1 MRMTNKLHL
10 HLTVVLILVLVSGF
24 GCRGL
29 SQEQLAAVQPVNL
42 EYWTVFNDVA
52 LLQQFVNEYRQQN
65 HSYININIRQVRVE
79 EFDRLFVN
87 ALADEV
93 APDIVSLHARW
104 LRQYQNRL
112 LAMPPSVRV
121 ASVFIKGKYQPET
134 VVTVSNNLMPT
145 RNSIKRDFITTVG
158 DDVINGES
166 VYGLPLAADTLALYY
181 NKELLDKAGVP
192 VPPATWTEFTE
203 AVKKATRYD
212 RDGNIIQSGVAMGT
226 GNNIDNAADILI
238 ALMAQNGVTV
248 ARGGVVSF
256 ANGLDRSNPAHPALE
271 AMRFYTDFAQPTK
284 DVYAWNAKMNNAL
297 EEFARGKSVFYVGYA
312 YDRPRIQARG
322 PQLEIEAVPLPQLN
336 PAVPGNVANYWVE
349 AVVKKTKN
357 PNEAWDFIRFMTTAE
372 NIKRYTE
379 ATGQPSPLRA
389 QIAAQQDNPNLAP
402 FAAQILYAQN
412 WYRGADYNAAKL
424 AFTDLLASY
433 LEPYGENQDSTER
446 DANLIGR
453 AQQVVQQTY

>member
-1 MRMTNKLHL
+1 MTNKLHL

-238 ALMAQNGVTV
+238 ALMMQNGVTV
-248 ARGGVVSF
+248 TRNGVVSF
-256 ANGLDRSNPAHPALE
+256 ASGLDRSNPAHPALE

-312 YDRPRIQARG
+312 YDRPPIQTPR
-322 PQLEIEAVPLPQLN
+322 PPL
-336 PAVPGNVANYWVE
+336 
-349 AVVKKTKN
+349 
-357 PNEAWDFIRFMTTAE
+357 
-372 NIKRYTE
+372 
-379 ATGQPSPLRA
+379 
-389 QIAAQQDNPNLAP
+389 QI
-402 FAAQILYAQN
+402 
-412 WYRGADYNAAKL
+412 
-424 AFTDLLASY
+424 
-433 LEPYGENQDSTER
+433 
-446 DANLIGR
+446 
-453 AQQVVQQTY
+453 